1 MDLPQLLALA
11 RRVGREEFVQRFD
24 HPFLS
29 RPRLSFT
36 SFGQDEPGV
45 VTDVRPFDG
54 DAMRPA
60 TVRFVPLVRKESSPY
75 SDRITVG
82 RTANCDVVLQ
92 DRSVSKLHALFWP
105 ADDLDGWGVSDAR
118 SANGTWLNERR
129 LAPLDRMPIKPGD
142 LVRLGQLEVKFIDP
156 SMLYELLVRRL
167 PRTLPPR

>member
-45 VTDVRPFDG
+45 VTDVRPFDS

-60 TVRFVPLVRKESSPY
+60 TVRSVP
-75 SDRITVG
+75 
-82 RTANCDVVLQ
+82 
-92 DRSVSKLHALFWP
+92 KLHALFWP
-105 ADDLDGWGVSDAR
+105 ADDLDGWAVSDAR
-118 SANGTWLNERR
+118 SANGTWLNEKR
-129 LAPLDRMPIKPGD
+129 LAPLDKIPIKPGD
-142 LVRLGQLEVKFIDP
+142 L
-156 SMLYELLVRRL
+156 
-167 PRTLPPR
+167 